1 MSISVNEQVA
11 GHTVTVRPAARAD
24 SGQRH
29 AICQCGWQSR
39 IGSTEQVMPE
49 IRTHLEAA
57 LAATPRCRR
66 DHVPSAV
73 GVSRAHAAPAW
84 STGCPSRP
92 VLLDGHKV
100 DTLRARQGE
109 EPREVVGQFWR
120 PEGRTSGVNAGGIR
134 VRGLGSSAPEPTI
147 RHVAETRA
155 EGAGERLVRTAP
167 LYVKSL
173 R

>member
-57 LAATPRCRR
+57 LAATQRQVKQPTKPG
-66 DHVPSAV
+66 PSIFQ
-73 GVSRAHAAPAW
+73 R
-84 STGCPSRP
+84 
-92 VLLDGHKV
+92 
-100 DTLRARQGE
+100 
-109 EPREVVGQFWR
+109 
-120 PEGRTSGVNAGGIR
+120 
-134 VRGLGSSAPEPTI
+134 
-147 RHVAETRA
+147 
-155 EGAGERLVRTAP
+155 
-167 LYVKSL
+167 
-173 R
+173 